1 MRDREENSYP
11 ESEDEICL
19 AGRQAVCR
27 LQSCQVLGPDSFTEL
42 EEKPPEVLALLFIEL
57 LSGEYGVGKTSCFL
71 RLRDEQFYDEKMTT
85 IGIDIS
91 SKVLKVDG
99 KEIKLTLIDTA
110 GTERFNSLTNAFFR
124 NSQAVL
130 FVYSVADA
138 KTLTGLKRWYE
149 DVCEYAPKALRYL
162 VGNKTDL
169 ESGLSKNMV
178 ELHARR
184 YGCECVF
191 YVSAKT
197 GQGFLSLLDTVCKNL
212 LYEQLQYKK
221 SNSIENQSLDINK
234 ENVKKKS
241 SCCS

>member
-1 MRDREENSYP
+1 MTLITRGPLWEMTYVSLD
-11 ESEDEICL
+11 
-19 AGRQAVCR
+19 AVKGAKKI
-27 LQSCQVLGPDSFTEL
+27 S
-42 EEKPPEVLALLFIEL
+42 PPLNKADMLDY
-57 LSGEYGVGKTSCFL
+57 SGEHGVGKTSCFL
-71 RLRDEQFYDEKMTT
+71 RVRDDKFYDEKMTT
-85 IGIDIS
+85 IGIDIC
-91 SKVLKVDG
+91 SKVHKVDG

-138 KTLTGLKRWYE
+138 KTLTGLKQWYE
-149 DVCEYAPKALRYL
+149 AVGEHAPKALRYL

-169 ESGLSKNMV
+169 ESGLSKTMV
-178 ELHARR
+178 ETHA
-184 YGCECVF
+184 GKNECDCVF

-212 LYEQLQYKK
+212 LCRQFQLQYKN
-221 SNSIENQSLDINK
+221 SNSNEPQSLDINN
-234 ENVKKKS
+234 ENVKKNS